1 MHVFPTSCFS
11 CFVLTALNLFS
22 WSLPSSAPRSLS
34 LSLFSQLWPFPFY
47 IVCLLPHCAF
57 VAYTAQTA
65 NSSELTEV
73 RKEVKK
79 KIDLFLCFRCL
90 LEGRM
95 SEMPWW
101 WCSVSS
107 APYFMKFMKLKKS
120 VLHLY
125 SYSFCRRCHHW
136 ELHPQS
142 PECIT
147 VWLAARSSA
156 HSSQKEKWATCPVG
170 YIVDEDTDMNVVSPP
185 FPLILWGHLETVN
198 WMCLFDMSN
207 WILCWEDFPFTTASF
222 LNFECLLFWFCLF
235 FLSLVP
241 HKLLSHLI
249 TSDPSLPDTIHTF
262 CKIIFSSALS
272 PLSFV

>member
-185 FPLILWGHLETVN
+185 VSSYFMRSSWNCKLNVSLWYVKLNTVLGRFPLHNGLFFEFWMSFILVLSFFPLINSSQTPLTSHHLWPISSWYH
-198 WMCLFDMSN
+198 
-207 WILCWEDFPFTTASF
+207 PY
-222 LNFECLLFWFCLF
+222 LL
-235 FLSLVP
+235 
-241 HKLLSHLI
+241 
-249 TSDPSLPDTIHTF
+249 
-262 CKIIFSSALS
+262 
-272 PLSFV
+272 